1 MFVVKSWLVNY
12 ELYAHRRIGSS
23 TLLSAVDYFP
33 DIYHVVLVGL
43 AIRKRLVVGV
53 QFILPTGFS
62 STFTVGSS
70 CLMGCGISLF
80 GGLHI
85 WFKNFLLR
93 RCSFHRT
100 KKKRQPR
107 VWAEQVI
114 RVSVGQP
121 NQEPESSF
129 D

>member
-12 ELYAHRRIGSS
+12 ELYAHCRIGSS

-33 DIYHVVLVGL
+33 DIYHVVLVVL

-70 CLMGCGISLF
+70 RLMGYGISLF

-85 WFKNFLLR
+85 WF
-93 RCSFHRT
+93 
-100 KKKRQPR
+100 
-107 VWAEQVI
+107 
-114 RVSVGQP
+114 
-121 NQEPESSF
+121 
-129 D
+129 